1 MKKNN
6 FNLFVLGDE
15 QTGKTSL
22 IKSLVE
28 KKFPKE
34 YLATQST
41 SPYRIPVIIK
51 SEKCLLNIW
60 DNPGQTRLKSLIN
73 DSIMKIANGC
83 AIVYDVSNESSFNNI
98 DKWLNFAKEQ
108 LPENTYYF
116 LIGNKIDLKKEKKI
130 LKEKGQ
136 EKAKEIKAAFL
147 EISATKNY
155 EIQKIIEFLA
165 EETRN
170 LIKLKEEEEEEEQ
183 EEEQDKEQDFGIPKT
198 FTVPERDLKNDKKKI
213 KDFKY
218 NDKKQI
224 KKGKE
229 STNQKYCDCNII

>member
-1 MKKNN
+1 MEDNI
-6 FNLFVLGDE
+6 FNLFVLGDSK
-15 QTGKTSL
+15 TGKTSL

-116 LIGNKIDLKKEKKI
+116 LIGNKIDLKNKKKI

-165 EETRN
+165 KETRN
-170 LIKLKEEEEEEEQ
+170 LNKLKVEEEEEEEEQ
-183 EEEQDKEQDFGIPKT
+183 DFGLPMT
-198 FTVPERDLKNDKKKI
+198 FTVHERDLKNDKKKI

>member
-1 MKKNN
+1 MENN
-6 FNLFVLGDE
+6 IFNLFVLGDAK
-15 QTGKTSL
+15 TGKTSL

-34 YLATQST
+34 YLFTQST
-41 SPYRIPVIIK
+41 SPYRIEVTIK
-51 SEKCLLNIW
+51 HEKCLLNIW
-60 DNPGQTRLKSLIN
+60 DNPGQTRLKSCIN
-73 DSIMKIANGC
+73 ESIMKIANGC
-83 AIVYDVSNESSFNNI
+83 AIVYDVSNEYSFYNI

-147 EISATKNY
+147 EITATKKY
-155 EIQKIIEFLA
+155 KIQKIIEFLA

-213 KDFKY
+213 KNFKY

-229 STNQKYCDCNII
+229 SKNKRYYGCNII

>member
-1 MKKNN
+1 MEDNI
-6 FNLFVLGDE
+6 FNLFVLGDSK
-15 QTGKTSL
+15 TGKTSL

-170 LIKLKEEEEEEEQ
+170 LIKLKEEEEEEQ